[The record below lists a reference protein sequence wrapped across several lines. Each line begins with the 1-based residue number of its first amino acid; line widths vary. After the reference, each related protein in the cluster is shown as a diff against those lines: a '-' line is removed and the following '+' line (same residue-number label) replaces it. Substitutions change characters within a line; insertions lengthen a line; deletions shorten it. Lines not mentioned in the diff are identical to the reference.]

1 MLGPLEG
8 IKVLELIR
16 VPPGAFCTMMLADMG
31 ATVLKIETPPPETS
45 DTSTEH
51 SVEEVR
57 QVAFQFVDRN
67 KQSIAI
73 NLKHAAGQ
81 QILHKLAAEADV
93 VVEGFR
99 PGVMARL
106 GGDYA
111 TLRQLNPRLIYC
123 SLSGFGQDGPY
134 RDRPAHDINYL
145 ALGGVLNLIGEPER
159 PPAIPL
165 NIVADYA
172 GASMHGVV
180 GILLALMARYQTGRG
195 QLVDVSYLDTTVSLL
210 AATPMLRDFFFNG
223 SICGR
228 GEGALGG
235 SFPYYTTYE
244 TADGSLLSVGCTEP
258 WLWQNFCRAIGRE
271 DLARFALQDHHFA
284 GVADSAASQ
293 AKQEVQAVLRQKTRD
308 EWCAFFSDKDVCV
321 APVYTAA
328 ETFADPHVVARGMVV
343 DVPDPRYGTVRQ
355 AGIAI
360 KLSETPGSIRHV
372 GPVLGEHTETVLETL
387 GYSATE
393 RAQLRQ
399 AGTVSSRIVTPATTV
414 VGERM
419 QVHDVNRV

>member
-1 MLGPLEG
+1 MAGPLEG

-16 VPPGAFCTMMLADMG
+16 VAPGAFCTMMLADMG
-31 ATVLKIETPPPETS
+31 AEVLKIETPP
-45 DTSTEH
+45 
-51 SVEEVR
+51 VEGGEAGAGSAEEQAR
-57 QVAFQFVDRN
+57 RAAFQFVDRN
-67 KQSIAI
+67 KHSIAI
-73 NLKHAAGQ
+73 NLKHATGQ
-81 QILHKLAAEADV
+81 EILHKLAAAADV
-93 VVEGFR
+93 LVEGFR

-111 TLRQLNPRLIYC
+111 TLSQINPRLVYC

-134 RDRPAHDINYL
+134 RHRPAHDINYL
-145 ALGGVLNLIGEPER
+145 AIGGVLNLIGEPDR

-180 GILLALMARYQTGRG
+180 GILLALMARQQTGRG
-195 QLVDVSYLDTTVSLL
+195 QLVDIAYLDTTVSLL

-223 SICGR
+223 SACNR

-258 WLWQNFCRAIGRE
+258 WLWQNFCRAIGRD
-271 DLARFALQDHHFA
+271 DLARFALQGQHFA
-284 GVADSAASQ
+284 SVADAEAQQ
-293 AKQEVQAVLRQKTRD
+293 AKAEVQQILRQKTRD
-308 EWCAFFSDKDVCV
+308 EWCAFFHDKNVCV
-321 APVYTAA
+321 APVYTVA
-328 ETFADPHVVARGMVV
+328 ETFADPQVVAREMVV
-343 DVPDPRYGTVRQ
+343 DVPDPRYGSVRQ

-360 KLSETPGSIRHV
+360 KLSETPGQIRHL
-372 GPVLGEHTETVLETL
+372 GPVIGAQTDTVLETL
-387 GYSATE
+387 GYGAAE

-399 AGTVSSRIVTPATTV
+399 AGTVA
-414 VGERM
+414 
-419 QVHDVNRV
+419 